1 MFKEHMSVIRIF
13 EALIAFSTTYLALN
27 SFFASSI
34 FSFISNM
41 FSWILEG
48 MGFVLESSLD
58 ASKYMPILLSVVVFV
73 LIILEFLSGEER
85 NTINIYQI
93 NFMLFLPEA
102 LSFSKLNWFN
112 LLDAGYLLEPR
123 RSFYTVFLTGV
134 VIMTG
139 YSVLSFITRFRVQ
152 MGEYHAHGVNEE
164 QIRHITE
171 NQTVLS
177 FILGL
182 VSAVIVVVAAVIVD
196 FIGSRAI
203 QFVSLVPYAYIVF
216 GAAATVGII
225 LWVILVLKM
234 NINQKR

>member
-1 MFKEHMSVIRIF
+1 MYKEQMSVIRVF
-13 EALIAFSTTYLALN
+13 EALIALFTTYLALS
-27 SFFASSI
+27 SFFSSSI
-34 FSFISNM
+34 YRFISNM

-48 MGFVLESSLD
+48 MGFVFESSLD
-58 ASKYMPILLSVVVFV
+58 ASKYMPMLLSVVVFIYIV
-73 LIILEFLSGEER
+73 LEFLSGEER

-112 LLDAGYLLEPR
+112 LLDAGYLLEPK
-123 RSFYTVFLTGV
+123 RSFYVVFLTGV

-152 MGEYHAHGVNEE
+152 MGEYQAHGVDED
-164 QIRHITE
+164 QIKLVTE

-182 VSAVIVVVAAVIVD
+182 VSSVIVVLAAVIVN
-196 FIGSRAI
+196 
-203 QFVSLVPYAYIVF
+203 FVGNIVFSFVFLVPYPYLVF
-216 GAAATVGII
+216 GVIAMVGII
-225 LWVILVLKM
+225 FWVTLVLRK
-234 NINQKR
+234 NIKQ